1 MARLWSRR
9 SDPAVIRVHLGR
21 SDLTDIAE
29 RVENVLA
36 LPRGHVTLLV
46 DGFEYFDGES
56 LAQLTAIADQSPDRV
71 EIKGLDLF
79 ASAVGG
85 TATQLRPV
93 VDVRARAERAVTLLG
108 NVAVVTAVVDARILD
123 DAELE
128 GALKIAL
135 ASRRDIV
142 TLDLR
147 NLAELSPAQ
156 ALAIAEA
163 SADLYRSLRQLILVN
178 ASRDV
183 ARQLRRAGLSG
194 GLRLSIDDYC

>member
-21 SDLTDIAE
+21 SNLTEIAE
-29 RVENVLA
+29 RVDNVLA
-36 LPRGHVTLLV
+36 MPRSRVTLLI
-46 DGFEYFDGES
+46 DGFEYFDLES
-56 LAQLTAIADQSPDRV
+56 LAQLTAIAELSTDRV

-85 TATQLRPV
+85 GTSKSRPV
-93 VDVRARAERAVTLLG
+93 IDVRARAERAVTLLG
-108 NVAVVTAVVDARILD
+108 HVAIVTGVVDARILD

-128 GALKIAL
+128 TALAIAL
-135 ASRRDIV
+135 ASGRDIV

-147 NLAELSPAQ
+147 NIGELSPAQ
-156 ALAIAEA
+156 SLAIAET
-163 SADLYRSLRQLILVN
+163 SADLYRSLKQLILVN
-178 ASRDV
+178 AGSDV

-194 GLRLSIDDYC
+194 GLRLSIDDYR